1 MVIYVCKENIYKM
14 NILIAPD
21 SFKDCLSS
29 REVAQNIEKG
39 IRRILPEAN
48 IKILP
53 VADGGEGTVEAMV
66 YATGGEIIKADVHDP
81 LMRKIK
87 SFFGILGDK
96 KTAVIEMA
104 AASGIELLKENERNP
119 WITTTY
125 GTGELIRHAL
135 DRGCSK
141 LVIGI
146 GGSATT
152 DAGVGMAQALG
163 ANFFDSK
170 GKQIGYGG
178 GRLHELTEIDLTKLD
193 NRIKKS
199 RILVACDV
207 DNTLYGTQGA
217 AFVYSPQKGADARMV
232 KKLDENLHH
241 FADKI
246 QELLDIDIQNIKGS
260 GAAGGLGAGLMVFL
274 KAQLKPGFEIIKD
287 IVKLEKEIEKSDIV
301 ITGEGRIDY
310 QTQFGKTPY
319 GVVQAAEKYNKP
331 VIAIAGSLGE
341 GIEELYDKGFG
352 YIVSVTD
359 KPMDIEYAMK
369 NAGTLIQNATERTF
383 RLLLLTK
390 KINI

>member
-1 MVIYVCKENIYKM
+1 M

-29 REVAQNIEKG
+29 KKVAQNIQKG

-53 VADGGEGTVEAMV
+53 VADGGEGTVEALV
-66 YATGGEIIKADVHDP
+66 DATGGKIIKVDVHDP
-81 LMRKIK
+81 LMRKIE
-87 SFFGILGDK
+87 SFIGILGDK

-104 AASGIELLKENERNP
+104 AASGIELLKEDERNP

-135 DRGCSK
+135 DKGCSK

-163 ANFFDSK
+163 GKFLDSQ
-170 GKQIGYGG
+170 GKQISYGG
-178 GRLHELTEIDLTKLD
+178 GFLNEISEIDLTNLD
-193 NRIKKS
+193 KRIKGS

-207 DNTLYGTQGA
+207 DNPLYGLEGA
-217 AFVYSPQKGADARMV
+217 AFVYSPQKGADKQMV
-232 KKLDENLHH
+232 NKLDKNLRH
-241 FADKI
+241 FARKV
-246 QELLDIDIQNIKGS
+246 QEVLGINIQNIKGS

-274 KAQLKPGFEIIKD
+274 KAQLRPGFEIIKD
-287 IVKLEKEIEKSDIV
+287 IVKLEKEINKADIV

-310 QTQFGKTPY
+310 QTQFGKAPY
-319 GVVQAAEKYNKP
+319 GVAQVASKFNKP
-331 VIAIAGSLGE
+331 LIAIAGSLGE
-341 GIEELYDKGFG
+341 RYEELHAKGFD
-352 YIVSVTD
+352 YIIPVTD
-359 KPMDIEYAMK
+359 KSGDMEYAMK
-369 NAGTLIQNATERTF
+369 NADILIQNAAERAF
-383 RLLLLTK
+383 KLILSTK
-390 KINI
+390 KFNI

>member
-1 MVIYVCKENIYKM
+1 LIIHVFKENIHKM

-29 REVAQNIEKG
+29 KKVAQNIEKG
-39 IRRILPEAN
+39 IRRIMPEAN

-53 VADGGEGTVEAMV
+53 VADGGEGTVEALV
-66 YATGGEIIKADVHDP
+66 DATGGKIVRVDVHDP
-81 LMRKIK
+81 LMRKIE

-135 DRGCSK
+135 DKGCEK
-141 LVIGI
+141 FVIGV
-146 GGSATT
+146 GGSATN

-163 ANFFDSK
+163 AKFLNSQ

-178 GRLHELTEIDLTKLD
+178 GSLKEISEIDLTNLD
-193 NRIKKS
+193 NRIKRS
-199 RILVACDV
+199 QILVACDV
-207 DNTLYGTQGA
+207 DNPLYGPEGA
-217 AFVYSPQKGADARMV
+217 AFVYSPQKGADKQMA
-232 KKLDENLHH
+232 KKLDENLRH
-241 FADKI
+241 FANKI
-246 QELLDIDIQNIKGS
+246 KKVLNINIRNNKGS

-274 KAQLKPGFEIIKD
+274 KAKLRPGFEIIKD
-287 IVKLEKEIEKSDIV
+287 IVKLEKEIDKADIV

-319 GVVQAAEKYNKP
+319 GIAQAAGKFNKP
-331 VIAIAGSLGE
+331 LIAIAGSLGE
-341 GIEELYDKGFG
+341 RVEELYTKGFDF
-352 YIVSVTD
+352 IIPVID
-359 KPMDIEYAMK
+359 KPMDMEYALK
-369 NAGTLIQNATERTF
+369 NADVLIQNAAERTF
-383 RLLLLTK
+383 RLILLTK
-390 KINI
+390 RYNI

>member
-1 MVIYVCKENIYKM
+1 LIIHVFKENIHKM

-29 REVAQNIEKG
+29 KKVAQNIETG
-39 IRRILPEAN
+39 IRRIMPEAN

-53 VADGGEGTVEAMV
+53 VADGGEGTVEALV
-66 YATGGEIIKADVHDP
+66 DATGGKIVRVNVHDP
-81 LMRKIK
+81 LMRKIE

-135 DRGCSK
+135 DKGCEK
-141 LVIGI
+141 FVIGV
-146 GGSATT
+146 GGSATN

-163 ANFFDSK
+163 AKFLNSQ

-178 GRLHELTEIDLTKLD
+178 GSLKEISEIDLTNLD
-193 NRIKKS
+193 NRIKRS
-199 RILVACDV
+199 QILVACDV
-207 DNTLYGTQGA
+207 DNPLYGTEGA
-217 AFVYSPQKGADARMV
+217 AFVYSPQKGADKQMA
-232 KKLDENLHH
+232 KKLDENLRH
-241 FADKI
+241 FANKI
-246 QELLDIDIQNIKGS
+246 KKVLNINIRNNKGS

-274 KAQLKPGFEIIKD
+274 KAKLRPGFEIIKD
-287 IVKLEKEIEKSDIV
+287 IVKLEKEIDKADIV

-319 GVVQAAEKYNKP
+319 GIAQAAGKFNKP
-331 VIAIAGSLGE
+331 LIAIAGSLGE
-341 GIEELYDKGFG
+341 RVEELYTKGFDF
-352 YIVSVTD
+352 IIPVID
-359 KPMDIEYAMK
+359 KPMDMEYALK
-369 NAGTLIQNATERTF
+369 NADVLIQNAAERTF
-383 RLLLLTK
+383 RLILLTK
-390 KINI
+390 RYNI

>member
-1 MVIYVCKENIYKM
+1 MIIHVYKENINKM

-29 REVAQNIEKG
+29 REVAKNIETG
-39 IRRILPEAN
+39 IRRIMPGVN

-53 VADGGEGTVEAMV
+53 VADGGEGTVEALV
-66 YATGGEIIKADVHDP
+66 DATGGKIIKVDVHDP

-96 KTAVIEMA
+96 KTAVIEMS
-104 AASGIELLKENERNP
+104 AASGIELLREDERNP

-135 DRGCSK
+135 DKECRK

-152 DAGVGMAQALG
+152 DGGIGMAQALG
-163 ANFFDSK
+163 AKFLDSQ

-178 GRLHELTEIDLTKLD
+178 GKLNELSEIVLTSLD
-193 NRIKKS
+193 NRIKAS
-199 RILVACDV
+199 QILVACDV
-207 DNTLYGTQGA
+207 DNPLYGPEGA
-217 AFVYSPQKGADARMV
+217 AFVYSSQKGADKKMV
-232 KKLDENLHH
+232 IKLDENLRH

-246 QELLDIDIQNIKGS
+246 QEVLNIDIQNIKGS

-274 KAQLKPGFEIIKD
+274 KAKLKPGFEIIKD
-287 IVKLEKEIEKSDIV
+287 IVKLEKEIAKADIV

-310 QTQFGKTPY
+310 QTQFGKAPC
-319 GVVQAAEKYNKP
+319 GVAQVAVKYNKP
-331 VIAIAGSLGE
+331 VLAIAGALGE
-341 GIEELYDKGFG
+341 RFEELYSKGFG
-352 YIVSVTD
+352 YIVPVVD
-359 KPMDIEYAMK
+359 KPMDIEYALK
-369 NAGTLIQNATERTF
+369 NAGILIQNAAERTF
-383 RLLLLTK
+383 RLIQLTK
-390 KINI
+390 GINF